1 MKELFKDSFDSN
13 KVEIVEEKQQKK
25 EIKLIGQQRKVPG
38 LILWEF
44 NEKTKVINRAKF
56 KLTNV
61 FISSLSMSTES
72 ITHTHKVIVNENCV
86 YIQALNLK
94 NAIKHLKRL
103 GYTNL
108 KTSI

>member
-1 MKELFKDSFDSN
+1 MKELFKESFDSN
-13 KVEIVEEKQQKK
+13 KIEIVEEQQQKK

-44 NEKTKVINRAKF
+44 NETTRLIQRAKY
-56 KLTNV
+56 KMTNV

-72 ITHTHKVIVNENCV
+72 ITHTHKVVVNENCV